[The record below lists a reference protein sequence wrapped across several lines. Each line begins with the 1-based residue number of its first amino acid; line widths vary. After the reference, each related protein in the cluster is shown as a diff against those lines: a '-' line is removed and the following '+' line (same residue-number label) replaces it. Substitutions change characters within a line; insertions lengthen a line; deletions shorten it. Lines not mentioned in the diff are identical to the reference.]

1 MLKVLAILWKDIFFV
16 DKSTQ
21 TQFHYSLL
29 TIVIVSWARED
40 KDLRL
45 ISVEGHVI
53 FTRCQCKLD
62 NGRPLQKPESRKL
75 SVIPLI
81 FLVEN
86 RPKNSFFWA
95 KNAFLADFFLQIAPT
110 MVYGGEGTPPSGR
123 IPWLGFLKSS
133 LSLSKMSELI
143 SSDQLP
149 PVCPALLLSG
159 PLPLILD
166 QVQHNS
172 ALHLASLLLQH
183 HLCPDLAAFS
193 CMFVIV

>member
-1 MLKVLAILWKDIFFV
+1 M

-86 RPKNSFFWA
+86 RPKNSFFFGQ
-95 KNAFLADFFLQIAPT
+95 KTLFLADFFFKLRPLWS
-110 MVYGGEGTPPSGR
+110 MGGRVPPLADEFRDSG
-123 IPWLGFLKSS
+123 F
-133 LSLSKMSELI
+133 
-143 SSDQLP
+143 
-149 PVCPALLLSG
+149 
-159 PLPLILD
+159 
-166 QVQHNS
+166 
-172 ALHLASLLLQH
+172 
-183 HLCPDLAAFS
+183 
-193 CMFVIV
+193 